1 MYSWEIDKEIR
12 EKNNVL
18 KADRMNDIRKQSCQV
33 KVIELVRIEDSF
45 FVYRMSTDDGYTW
58 EIEIKKIFQ

>member
-1 MYSWEIDKEIR
+1 MYSWEIDREIK
-12 EKNNVL
+12 EKNNIL
-18 KADRMNDIRKQSCQV
+18 KADRMNKIREESCQV

-58 EIEIKKIFQ
+58 EIEIKKIF

>member
-1 MYSWEIDKEIR
+1 MYSWEIDKEIK

-18 KADRMNDIRKQSCQV
+18 NADRMNDIRKESCQV

-58 EIEIKKIFQ
+58 EIEVKKIF